1 MDIDNRYNSYFDN
14 RVLIMIFIVKVN
26 LAIDNTNANVMKFIT
41 VYQLLHIYT
50 FNSNQLFPE
59 TISFLNNDR
68 LLMVSSNKG
77 KIIHS

>member
-41 VYQLLHIYT
+41 VYKLLHIYT